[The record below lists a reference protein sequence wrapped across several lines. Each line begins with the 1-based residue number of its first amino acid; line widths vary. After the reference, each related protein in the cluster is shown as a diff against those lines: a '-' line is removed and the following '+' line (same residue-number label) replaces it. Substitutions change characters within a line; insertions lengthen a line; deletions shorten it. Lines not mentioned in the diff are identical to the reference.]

1 VRDVPVVFVTA
12 GRLLVRHWP
21 ALLTLA
27 LLAAAARNG
36 ALWAAVVVSDRQGQ
50 LAQLLLMLAPVGY
63 LLPLIGMLVVCRR
76 SLPALRRVDDQDDFA
91 VTEGRRLRLVDVA
104 VSVLIPFLVV
114 YQSYGLLDQDI
125 ARFRNTAAAEE
136 YFGSISFLKD
146 IDTDF
151 QDRLGIYPL
160 PIAVAI
166 VVVAAAVRFLLGRV
180 ERVVH
185 FVGIAFVGALVEL
198 YYTTQ
203 LAAQFVVLRVNGMA
217 WVRDRRAAR
226 WVESGYDAVVDV
238 LGPVAGAF
246 RWLVHGVE
254 TIAGSLD
261 VLVVAPLGWLALG
274 AVVLGFQLTGA
285 PQDAERPDG
294 LWRGLLADLRERYS
308 ALIQGLRL
316 IWTAG
321 LAPMLVYLLAF
332 ITVVNLPALVLDLTR
347 VLLGPHE
354 FSTSVALSPAEIAVS
369 YAVSLTLTAPLLAA
383 AVDWLVRTRAA
394 TRSPEVPTSPT
405 PA

>member
-1 VRDVPVVFVTA
+1 MRDVPVVFLTA
-12 GRLLVRHWP
+12 GRLLLRHWP
-21 ALLTLA
+21 ALLCLA
-27 LLAAAARNG
+27 LLGAAARNA
-36 ALWAAVVVSDRQGQ
+36 ALWAAVVVSDHQGQ

-63 LLPLIGMLVVCRR
+63 LLPIIGMLAVCRR
-76 SLPALRRVDDQDDFA
+76 SLPTLQRVDALEDVT

-151 QDRLGIYPL
+151 QDRLGIYPV

-166 VVVAAAVRFLLGRV
+166 VVVAAGLRFLLGRV
-180 ERVVH
+180 ERVLHV
-185 FVGIAFVGALVEL
+185 VGIAFVGALVEL
-198 YYTTQ
+198 YYTSQ
-203 LAAQFVVLRVNGMA
+203 LAAQVVVLRVNGME
-217 WVRDRRAAR
+217 WVRDRRAAQ
-226 WVESGYDAVVDV
+226 WLESAYDAVVDA

-246 RWLVHGVE
+246 RWLAHGVE
-254 TIAGSLD
+254 AIAGSLD
-261 VLVVAPLGWLALG
+261 VVVVAPLGWLAFA
-274 AVVLGFQLTGA
+274 AVVLGFQLAGV
-285 PQDAERPDG
+285 PEEAERPRG
-294 LWRGLLADLRERYS
+294 LWRGFLADLRERYS
-308 ALIQGLRL
+308 ALVQGLRL

-321 LAPMLVYLLAF
+321 LWPMLVFLLAF
-332 ITVVNLPALVLDLTR
+332 ITVVNLPVLVLDLTR
-347 VLLGPHE
+347 VLIGPQE
-354 FSTSVALSPAEIAVS
+354 FSTSVTLSPAEIAVS

-394 TRSPEVPTSPT
+394 TRSQVVPTSPT